1 MVFFPSAALA
11 NAAKFNATVLDV
23 FDIDFFLNSP
33 FGTKKRH
40 AFIEMNKMDKRHLN
54 HTV

>member
-23 FDIDFFLNSP
+23 FDIDFFLNSA
-33 FGTKKRH
+33 FGSKKRH
-40 AFIEMNKMDKRHLN
+40 AFIEMNKMGKQLN